1 MSSMWFL
8 LLAHPHQSHHHSS
21 GWGSQFLSHQCPLPA
36 HFAVVLYKKRS
47 MQLNKPSVHFPHLV
61 YLLMCFLP
69 RDIHQYQHFIP
80 FFCLFVGCLLAW
92 WGWHASLLV
101 SHCVLNLFICKA
113 IVCRQRVCVCECGV
127 ALTLNVCVPAMMRRA
142 LPQKTCRMPQSAWSR
157 RKAAWKARQ
166 LLAVLKQGQT
176 PHTHPVTRV
185 KLVSADQRRPPS
197 LQAVGDFKSVT
208 SSLSFRLQM
217 NQLVLIQIIEQY
229 SGIASK

>member
-1 MSSMWFL
+1 M
-8 LLAHPHQSHHHSS
+8 HH
-21 GWGSQFLSHQCPLPA
+21 C
-36 HFAVVLYKKRS
+36 
-47 MQLNKPSVHFPHLV
+47 
-61 YLLMCFLP
+61 
-69 RDIHQYQHFIP
+69 
-80 FFCLFVGCLLAW
+80 
-92 WGWHASLLV
+92 SL

-113 IVCRQRVCVCECGV
+113 IVSRQRVCECGV

-197 LQAVGDFKSVT
+197 LQAVGDFKSQWHHHFPLGYKWINLC
-208 SSLSFRLQM
+208 SYKSLSSILELPLNSFYSIYLCM
-217 NQLVLIQIIEQY
+217 YFEMIYVYIFWNVLLL
-229 SGIASK
+229 GL